1 MALVTAGAVAR
12 TLAPPSTEADEVVE
26 VVDDFDRAT
35 DDGLGLV
42 PDGPAWTATPGW
54 QVRQGRARVLGL
66 ERTPA
71 PTVAAVDTGVRMGVI
86 AAEGW
91 RIRDGWALAFRF
103 QGPRNHWRVVAQPS
117 AGRYELV
124 RVLDG
129 TVEVVASGESLAF
142 GDGTEVAVRL
152 DGDTVQVS
160 VDGVPI
166 VLVRD
171 RAPDT
176 STAAGPMATDGQALA
191 SGWTRFLARG
201 T

>member
-12 TLAPPSTEADEVVE
+12 TLAPSSTEADEIVE

-66 ERTPA
+66 ERAPA
-71 PTVAAVDTGVRMGVI
+71 PTVAAVDTGVRVGVI

-129 TVEVVASGESLAF
+129 TVEVVASADSLAF

-152 DGDTVQVS
+152 DGETIVVTADEVPTIFVQ
-160 VDGVPI
+160 
-166 VLVRD
+166 D
-171 RAPDT
+171 REPST
-176 STAAGPMATDGQALA
+176 STAAGPMATDGRALS